1 VPPDASINVPLWIL
15 KLLGLSNIEGKKI
28 EQRLGDEE

>member
-1 VPPDASINVPLWIL
+1 VPPDISINIPLLIL
-15 KLLGLSNIEGKKI
+15 KLLGLSNIRGRKI